1 VRAPR
6 VTLLGAFALALALV
20 AALLAALAALVLE
33 NSRRSILAS
42 AEKLR
47 DAAARRVET
56 QVRAQ
61 LDGASTA
68 VFDLE
73 REIALG
79 IVQPRDL
86 ASVEGA
92 LFRQVVRNPSLL
104 EVTLTHAERL
114 GYDDQ
119 GNARLARA
127 GRWQISV
134 FRSGSGRDSAVLTRR
149 ISNGIAELRERP
161 AGGGLSAGQWTR
173 QGPAQDPTAHLTFS
187 SAASRDV
194 EGAPIWTDLA
204 WSQLDEMLPPARRRV
219 VVSVQKAVEDAGG
232 RFAGVA
238 RAALLAS
245 AVDAVSELRLGES
258 DPHRIFI
265 SDADGRLITRL
276 SPDDRLELVGDEL
289 RISAARLPPAVALAL
304 RGPLL
309 DEKQGVER
317 TGELTVGGERW
328 LATFRALAGSQDW
341 FVGVV
346 VPEAAYT
353 RELRALR
360 SRLLA
365 ACAVIIALVLL
376 GGGAATIAL
385 RRGLGRIREG
395 TMRMSML
402 EFAPAS
408 TATPFRDVQE
418 VLSGL
423 EQAKTALRGMGKYAP
438 LDLVRE
444 LYAENREPALGG
456 ELRELSILFTD
467 LEGFTSLSERLSP
480 DELARALGLYLDAMT
495 GAIRSCGGT
504 IDKFIGDSVMALWN
518 APALRAH
525 HARLACTAIL
535 ACKAAA
541 AQLYDAAAWSGLP
554 PLRTRFGVH
563 RDTVMVGHFGA
574 PERFSYTALGDGVNL
589 ASRLEGLC
597 KQYEVDAIV
606 SQPIVDAAGDDF
618 LFRRLDCVAV
628 KGRSEGV
635 MVYQLLGVAGS
646 EVANLRSARAY
657 EAALEAYA
665 GRDFA
670 GAISLLA
677 QHPDDGPARV
687 LLARCR
693 DLVERPPPPHWT
705 GVYVAVAK

>member
-6 VTLLGAFALALALV
+6 VTLLGAFVAALSLV
-20 AALLAALAALVLE
+20 AALLALLAALVLE

-56 QVRAQ
+56 QVRGQ

-68 VFDLE
+68 VSDLE

-86 ASVEGA
+86 ASVEAA

-119 GNARLARA
+119 GNARLARG

-134 FRSGSGRDSAVLTRR
+134 FRSGSGSDSAVLTRR
-149 ISNGIAELRERP
+149 ISSGLAELRKRP
-161 AGGGLSAGQWTR
+161 AGGGLSAGEWAR
-173 QGPAQDPTAHLTFS
+173 DGPAPDPTAHLTFS
-187 SAASRDV
+187 SAASQDV
-194 EGAPIWTDLA
+194 GGAPIWTDLA
-204 WSQLDEMLPPARRRV
+204 WSQLDEVLPPARRRV
-219 VVSVQKAVEDAGG
+219 VVSVQKAVEDADG

-245 AVDAVSELRLGES
+245 AVDAVSELRVAEK

-276 SPDDRLELVGDEL
+276 SPEDRLELVGEDL
-289 RISAARLPPAVALAL
+289 RISPARLPPAVALAL

-317 TGELTVGGERW
+317 TGELTVDGERW
-328 LATFRALAGSQDW
+328 LATFRALAGSQGW

-353 RELRALR
+353 RELHALR

-376 GGGAATIAL
+376 GGGAAVIAL
-385 RRGLGRIREG
+385 RRGLGRIRHG
-395 TMRMSML
+395 TTRMSML

-408 TATPFRDVQE
+408 IETPFRDVQE

-438 LDLVRE
+438 LDLV
-444 LYAENREPALGG
+444 
-456 ELRELSILFTD
+456 RELSILFTD

-518 APALRAH
+518 APALRPH

-535 ACKAAA
+535 ACKAAS
-541 AQLYDAAAWSGLP
+541 AQLYESAAWSGLP

-597 KQYEVDAIV
+597 KQYEVDVIV
-606 SQPIVDAAGDDF
+606 SQPVVDAAGDDF

-635 MVYQLLGVAGS
+635 MVYELLGVAGS
-646 EVANLRSARAY
+646 EVANLLSARAY

-693 DLVERPPPPHWT
+693 ELLERPPPPQWT
-705 GVYVAVAK
+705 GVYVAIAK